1 MRPCASLFKVSP
13 DSPPAGE
20 RRRVVSPRS
29 GATFSVTPRTAV
41 RVRLAA
47 AFPGLWLRRV
57 FFRVRGFIGLDF
69 ARVAWINASQQP

>member
-1 MRPCASLFKVSP
+1 MLPIPSSFKVSP
-13 DSPPAGE
+13 AIPPAGD

-47 AFPGLWLRRV
+47 FPGLWLRRV
-57 FFRVRGFIGLDF
+57 FLSVRVFIGLQF
-69 ARVAWINASQQP
+69 GRVAWINASQQP